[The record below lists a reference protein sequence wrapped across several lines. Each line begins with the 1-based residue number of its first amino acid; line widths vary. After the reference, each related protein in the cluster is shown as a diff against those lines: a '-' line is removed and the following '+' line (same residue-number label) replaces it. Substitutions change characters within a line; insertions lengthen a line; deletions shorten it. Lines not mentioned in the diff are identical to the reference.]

1 MIKEYHKQAK
11 DQLSEHFNV
20 SEFKCKCN
28 YPECTIT
35 YLDDDLI
42 EYLEKKRQLL
52 EKPIHIN
59 SGFRCTRHNR
69 DVGGVVPNEQGKKG
83 SIHLTGKAADI
94 SLNGEDITKHS
105 DLFQDADGLGIYRQK
120 NFLHVDVRGYKARW
134 NG

>member
-1 MIKEYHKQAK
+1 MIKEYYKQAK

-20 SEFKCKCN
+20 SEFKCKCS

-69 DVGGVVPNEQGKKG
+69 DEGGKKG
-83 SIHLTGKAADI
+83 SIHMLGKAADI
-94 SLNGEDITKHS
+94 SLNGEDITNYKG
-105 DLFQDADGLGIYRQK
+105 LFQDADGLGVYPKQ

-134 NG
+134 AV